1 MVDITC
7 WSKAP
12 HRLSAECA
20 DFKKRS
26 LKHTLKRK
34 LMAASSGM
42 VLKGFALGMTL
53 GGLTS
58 GAPAVADQPSF
69 WGSPPPPLTVPEA
82 KCGPHDQ
89 SEAAARVLQGQ
100 VPMSLRMSGFKGFN
114 CNLELVGQVRGDGAN
129 WQTDEFREQRD
140 EFRGPQFGGYGNRH
154 DHTCAYHGTA
164 YATTTGPT
172 TGRTQ
177 IGVPVIDITNPS
189 APVTTSY
196 LTSVSMLDPWES
208 LKTNTRRELLAADNA
223 HNGGGSTA
231 NGGPQLD
238 VYDISVDCRYP
249 QLLAST
255 AVGTGT
261 DGGPPSPATPHGHE
275 GAWAPD
281 GLTYYFGDLLNA
293 TYHAIDVSDPRRPK
307 QIAYFDIATAVA
319 PLTAISHGLSVSDDG
334 KRAYVAVLGG
344 LADAGYDPSA
354 PATNGF
360 AVLDT
365 SQVQARKPNA
375 QIKLI
380 STFLY
385 KDGSVAQHTIPVK
398 IRGKPYIIQVDEG
411 GSGGITNPGWTSACT
426 AGVPLFPMA
435 RIVDMSNEKK
445 PTQVSEL
452 MLEVNKPANCQ
463 EVLPDIV
470 GLSIFTY
477 GTHYC
482 SVDNRENTT
491 TLACDEFN
499 SGIRVFDIRDP
510 VRPKEIAYYN
520 PAGATTPSPGS
531 NHVTQAQWVAGG
543 PDWCSAQLHL
553 DADKG
558 TIWTTC
564 QDNGLLSLK
573 FTNGVWPFP
582 DSSTPPGKQN

>member
-1 MVDITC
+1 MVEITRG
-7 WSKAP
+7 SKA
-12 HRLSAECA
+12 S
-20 DFKKRS
+20 
-26 LKHTLKRK
+26 LKRK
-34 LMAASSGM
+34 LMASGSGM
-42 VLKGFALGMTL
+42 VLKGFAFGMAL
-53 GGLTS
+53 GGLAS
-58 GAPAVADQPSF
+58 APPAFADQK
-69 WGSPPPPLTVPEA
+69 PPPPLTVPEA
-82 KCGPHDQ
+82 KCGPNDQ

-100 VPMSLRMSGFKGFN
+100 VPASLRATGFKGFN

-129 WQTDEFREQRD
+129 WQSDEFREQRD
-140 EFRGPQFGGYGNRH
+140 EFRGFQFGQGYGNRR

-164 YATTTGPT
+164 YATATGPT

-177 IGVPVIDITNPS
+177 IGVPVIDMTNPS
-189 APVTTSY
+189 APAPTAY
-196 LTSVSMLDPWES
+196 LTTISMLDPWES
-208 LKTNTRRELLAADNA
+208 LKVNTPRELLGADNG
-223 HNGGGSTA
+223 HNGGGGL
-231 NGGPQLD
+231 GGPEVD
-238 VYDISVDCRYP
+238 FYDISVDCRYP
-249 QLLAST
+249 QLLASV

-261 DGGPPSPATPHGHE
+261 DGGVPSPIFPNGHE

-281 GLTYYFGDLLNA
+281 GLTYYRGDLANA
-293 TYHAIDVSDPRRPK
+293 MYHAIDASDPTRPK
-307 QIAYFDIATAVA
+307 EIASFNIATALS
-319 PLTAISHGLSVSDDG
+319 PLTGIKSHGLSVSDDG
-334 KRAYVAVLGG
+334 KRAYVAVIGIPST
-344 LADAGYDPSA
+344 YDSSA
-354 PATNGF
+354 PANNGF

-365 SQVQARKPNA
+365 SEVQARKPNA

-380 STFLY
+380 SSFLY
-385 KDGSVAQHTIPVK
+385 KDGSVSQHTIPAR

-411 GSGGITNPGWTSACT
+411 GSGGLFYAGWQSACT
-426 AGVPLFPMA
+426 AGVPMFPMA

-452 MLEVNKPANCQ
+452 ILEMNNPANCNA
-463 EVLPDIV
+463 VLPDIV
-470 GLSIFTY
+470 GLAIFTY

-510 VRPKEIAYYN
+510 ERPKEIAYYN
-520 PAGATTPSPGS
+520 PASETTKSLGS
-531 NHVTQAQWVAGG
+531 NHVTFNQWVAGG

-582 DSSTPPGKQN
+582 ESSTPPGKQN

>member
-1 MVDITC
+1 MVEIPC
-7 WSKAP
+7 GSKAA
-12 HRLSAECA
+12 HRLSAEYA

-26 LKHTLKRK
+26 VDSAVKRK
-34 LMAASSGM
+34 LMAAGSSM
-42 VLKGFALGMTL
+42 VLTGFAFGMAL
-53 GGLTS
+53 GGLAS
-58 GAPAVADQPSF
+58 ASPAFADQPD
-69 WGSPPPPLTVPEA
+69 WRHEPPPPLTVPEA
-82 KCGPHDQ
+82 KCGPHDN

-100 VPMSLRMSGFKGFN
+100 VPASLRAVGFKGFN

-129 WQTDEFREQRD
+129 WQSDEFREHRDDFRGYQRD
-140 EFRGPQFGGYGNRH
+140 YGNRR

-177 IGVPVIDITNPS
+177 IGVPVIDMTNPI
-189 APVTTSY
+189 APAPTAY
-196 LTSVSMLDPWES
+196 LTTISMLDPWES
-208 LKTNTRRELLAADNA
+208 LKVNTPRQLLGADNA
-223 HNGGGSTA
+223 HNGGGGK
-231 NGGPQLD
+231 GGPEVD
-238 VYDISVDCRYP
+238 FYDISVDCLHP
-249 QLLAST
+249 QLLASV

-261 DGGPPSPATPHGHE
+261 DGGVPSPIFPNGHE
-275 GAWAPD
+275 GVWAPD
-281 GLTYYFGDLLNA
+281 GLTYYRSDLANA
-293 TYHAIDVSDPRRPK
+293 MYHAIDASDPSRPK
-307 QIAYFDIATAVA
+307 EIASFNIATALA
-319 PLTAISHGLSVSDDG
+319 PLTGIKSHGLSLSDDG
-334 KRAYVAVLGG
+334 KRAYVAVIGIP
-344 LADAGYDPSA
+344 AAGYDPST
-354 PATNGF
+354 PANNGF

-365 SQVQARKPNA
+365 SEVQARKPNA

-380 STFLY
+380 SSFLY
-385 KDGSVAQHTIPVK
+385 KDGSVSQHTIPAR

-411 GSGGITNPGWTSACT
+411 GSGGLNTAGWQSAC
-426 AGVPLFPMA
+426 AAKVPLFPMA
-435 RIVDMSNEKK
+435 HIVDMSNEKK

-452 MLEVNKPANCQ
+452 ILEMNNPANCEQ
-463 EVLPDIV
+463 VLPDIV

-510 VRPKEIAYYN
+510 ARPKEIAYYN
-520 PAGATTPSPGS
+520 PAGEETASPGS
-531 NHVTQAQWVAGG
+531 NHVTFAQWKAGG

-553 DADKG
+553 DAAKG

-564 QDNGLLSLK
+564 QDHGLLSLK

-582 DSSTPPGKQN
+582 ESSTPPGKQN